1 VEDDGEPERLNGEEE
16 EHGALIQPDSAFSND
31 YKTSDSNPHLNA
43 LNEDGGRCGEE
54 GLEAAVLNTEE

>member
-1 VEDDGEPERLNGEEE
+1 MEDDGEPERLNGEEE

-31 YKTSDSNPHLNA
+31 SKTSDSNPHLNA
-43 LNEDGGRCGEE
+43 LNEDGGRRGEE